1 MAATIF
7 EKLHSDG
14 FISEASFEKIK
25 AQESKQL
32 LSVHWELKTILYL
45 GVLLLTTGLGII
57 IYKNIDSIGHQ
68 AILAFIALL
77 SAGSFYYC
85 YKTKLPYAV
94 EKVEAP
100 NPFYDY
106 VLLLGGLSFITFIG
120 YLQFQ
125 FQVFGTR
132 YGLATFIPML
142 VIFFS
147 AYYFDHLGLLSIA
160 ITNLAAW
167 AGIAVTPTRIL
178 AQNDFNSQTIIFTGL
193 LLGAV
198 LMGMGVATQKINI
211 KKHFE
216 FTYSNFGTHIL
227 FISCLAALFNFE
239 ATYLLWFL
247 LLVGICFF
255 FYRKAIKEKSFYFML
270 LLTLYGYVGLS
281 YVIVRLLF
289 YTGNAEMA
297 GVYLAFL
304 YFIASAIGMI
314 VFLISMNKK
323 LKK

>member
-1 MAATIF
+1 MKATIF
-7 EKLHSDG
+7 ETLHAEG
-14 FISEASFEKIK
+14 IISEDSFEKIK

-85 YKTKLPYAV
+85 YKTKLPYSV

-106 VLLLGGLSFITFIG
+106 VLILGSLSFITFIG

-142 VIFFS
+142 LIFFS

-178 AQNDFNSQTIIFTGL
+178 AQNDFNNQTIIFTGL
-193 LLGAV
+193 VLGAL
-198 LMGMGVATQKINI
+198 LMGLGVATQKINI

-227 FISCLAALFNFE
+227 FISCLAAVFNFE
-239 ATYLLWFL
+239 ATYFLWFL

-270 LLTLYGYVGLS
+270 LLTLYGYVGLG
-281 YVIVRLLF
+281 YVVVRLLF
-289 YTGNAEMA
+289 YTASFDMA
-297 GVYLAFL
+297 GVYIAFL
-304 YFIASAIGMI
+304 YFIASAIGLI